1 MKKLLFAGLAAALS
15 LVGCNKEAD
24 VKGLDAMPFEVVLN
38 FEETRTVT
46 EDGIHTKWAEGD
58 KINVIHAEAGTTEYK
73 HDTPDNK
80 AYVVSDTETG
90 VFKGTLQE
98 GALEA
103 GKSYDWYLFYP
114 YSKYITSPVNTSENG
129 GYVYVGGR
137 SDQSQTQNGYN
148 SRLHLAGG
156 DKYGC
161 FPLYGVV
168 KNVPAAT
175 QPVVTM
181 KHVASAIAINVKN
194 ATSDPI
200 TISEVA
206 FTAPEAIIG
215 QFYVSFDK
223 EPLTFD
229 AQTYSAATASVR
241 VENPTALAAGET
253 AILYMGIKPFT
264 AKSGDKLSIKIT
276 ADKGIVEKEITL
288 PSNVQFKPGLVK
300 TINVEYEAAHEAE
313 TSSLAEIL
321 EMATNSDVVTEEV
334 LVVAKYARGIMLG
347 QNGTFLLAFNNAGVN
362 AAVGDI
368 VTVSG
373 KVGEYAGF
381 KQIAEPSVRVI
392 SSGNEVVLPEPR
404 VLANIDEYGSE
415 KVELIQY
422 TGTLKVSGNFY
433 NVEVPGCT
441 KKGSIQY
448 PLNTDALNALKD
460 KTIIATG
467 FFTGITGSNTYVN
480 MMSTSV
486 EAAAV
491 NAFNVTPEGE
501 VNVAATATSLEIQVT
516 GNVDWTAEASEGAS
530 IDKVSGNG
538 DAVITVSFPAN
549 TDTEHVKNYS
559 VAVRT
564 EATGVRDEFIVEIT
578 QAKAVNLDGNLF
590 VKVTDGLVSG
600 QYLIVSE
607 EGGVAMKDAVDVG
620 GGANTISVTLENGV
634 ITATDALKAALFTFD
649 MTTGFIQGPNGKY
662 IGQTSDANGMKVQDN
677 GLENSI
683 SISNGDAD
691 IVSGGAYLRYNANAG
706 ESNLRFRYYKSATY
720 QNMKAIQ
727 LYKLSNGTAPTHSF
741 GATLVS
747 AQVGATDTEAT
758 VNVTGD
764 VAWTASVSTGATVT
778 PAFGN
783 GAGTVKVSF
792 PANTDTENTKTYTVT
807 LSTLA
812 DVAQKTFELVIT
824 QDKAVAA
831 VVKTLTYE
839 ESFAN
844 NSKGDFTIENV
855 TMPSNLTYVW
865 TTTKSYGMKA
875 SAYVSDTAYETESW
889 LISPLVD
896 LTGAVH
902 PELTFSHAVNQFT
915 SVASAQEETSV
926 MVRIKGGSWTELT
939 GVNYPANLG
948 WTFVDSG
955 SIDLSAYIGKQIQI
969 GFKYTST
976 AAKAGTWEVKNF
988 KLAEA
993 ATGPVDPT
1001 FTVAPTLN
1009 VEVNKTAKI
1018 SVTTNSDGAVTY
1030 ASANTSVA
1038 TVAADGTVTGV
1049 AAGTTDVTVSVAA
1062 TAAFNAKTATVAVTV
1077 TAPQTG
1083 SHYGRVTSI
1092 TSGKKYLILG
1102 GGHPRVMIPL
1112 TTTTAGKAESEAVT
1126 INAGKIESN
1135 ATTDSYAVTI
1145 TKSGDDVSIV
1155 LPNGNYLV
1163 YASST
1168 NIKGSATASDYWN
1181 VSEGTKGTFRFTS
1194 KATDT
1199 RGLIFRAGS
1208 SNQFGGYAVS
1218 NVTSTTN
1225 TEYFDIDLYELGAEP
1240 TVVSEVVL
1248 SSIAVSGQKTAFTVG
1263 DTFTFGGVVTA
1274 TYSDGSTKDVT
1285 DDAVITAPDLST
1297 AGTKN
1302 VTVSYTEK
1310 EDTKTTSYEV
1320 VVTSGSSSEDKV
1332 IIIDGS
1338 QLTSDLTT
1346 AETDKTYEGVTVA
1359 FSKGAKFQNCP
1370 STATKQFAEKAI
1382 LIGKKDAYI
1391 FNKDAIPGKI
1401 VKFEVYANKNA
1412 STAVTVGINFSDS
1425 AISGFNPDASNT
1437 FTATLNPDDAVYD
1450 CSDKLSANAKYF
1462 WFQVTNDKNAQVQF
1476 RITYE

>member
-578 QAKAVNLDGNLF
+578 QAKADVAGVHTATIDFSEQGYENAQEVASATAGIVTFTFDKGTNGNAPKYYTTGTAIRMYGSNSMTVSADGKTIISIELGFGSGDGTTNPITTNVPAYEEPVWTGEAGSVTF
-590 VKVTDGLVSG
+590 TIGGTTGQRRIKTVTVKYNDTDAPVVTATLESISVSG
-600 QYLIVSE
+600 QTT
-607 EGGVAMKDAVDVG
+607 AFNVG
-620 GGANTISVTLENGV
+620 DT
-634 ITATDALKAALFTFD
+634 FTF
-649 MTTGFIQGPNGKY
+649 
-662 IGQTSDANGMKVQDN
+662 
-677 GLENSI
+677 
-683 SISNGDAD
+683 
-691 IVSGGAYLRYNANAG
+691 
-706 ESNLRFRYYKSATY
+706 
-720 QNMKAIQ
+720 
-727 LYKLSNGTAPTHSF
+727 
-741 GATLVS
+741 
-747 AQVGATDTEAT
+747 
-758 VNVTGD
+758 
-764 VAWTASVSTGATVT
+764 
-778 PAFGN
+778 
-783 GAGTVKVSF
+783 
-792 PANTDTENTKTYTVT
+792 
-807 LSTLA
+807 
-812 DVAQKTFELVIT
+812 
-824 QDKAVAA
+824 
-831 VVKTLTYE
+831 
-839 ESFAN
+839 
-844 NSKGDFTIENV
+844 
-855 TMPSNLTYVW
+855 
-865 TTTKSYGMKA
+865 
-875 SAYVSDTAYETESW
+875 
-889 LISPLVD
+889 
-896 LTGAVH
+896 
-902 PELTFSHAVNQFT
+902 
-915 SVASAQEETSV
+915 
-926 MVRIKGGSWTELT
+926 
-939 GVNYPANLG
+939 
-948 WTFVDSG
+948 
-955 SIDLSAYIGKQIQI
+955 
-969 GFKYTST
+969 
-976 AAKAGTWEVKNF
+976 
-988 KLAEA
+988 
-993 ATGPVDPT
+993 
-1001 FTVAPTLN
+1001 
-1009 VEVNKTAKI
+1009 
-1018 SVTTNSDGAVTY
+1018 
-1030 ASANTSVA
+1030 
-1038 TVAADGTVTGV
+1038 DGTVTATYSDGSSKTV
-1049 AAGTTDVTVSVAA
+1049 TPTSISTPDMTTAGTKEVTVSYTEGEVTKDAKYNITVSAVDPSLHTIVIKDYAA
-1062 TAAFNAKTATVAVTV
+1062 TAFTAGAYSVSTSKGNGS
-1077 TAPQTG
+1077 TAPA
-1083 SHYGRVTSI
+1083 YNE
-1092 TSGKKYLILG
+1092 SGKDL
-1102 GGHPRVMIPL
+1102 RVYAKGKVTISNSVENI
-1112 TTTTAGKAESEAVT
+1112 TKIVFNVSTAGLKRLAPITASTGT
-1126 INAGKIESN
+1126 IASQ
-1135 ATTDSYAVTI
+1135 A
-1145 TKSGDDVSIV
+1145 SGDTKVTWT
-1155 LPNGNYLV
+1155 GN
-1163 YASST
+1163 A
-1168 NIKGSATASDYWN
+1168 
-1181 VSEGTKGTFRFTS
+1181 
-1194 KATDT
+1194 
-1199 RGLIFRAGS
+1199 
-1208 SNQFGGYAVS
+1208 
-1218 NVTSTTN
+1218 
-1225 TEYFDIDLYELGAEP
+1225 
-1240 TVVSEVVL
+1240 SEVVFTVGEHADYGSEDASKAGQLCFTSIDVAPWSEGVTPAKTL
-1248 SSIAVSGQKTAFTVG
+1248 SSIAVSGQTTEFNVG
-1263 DTFTFGGVVTA
+1263 DPFIFDGTVTA
-1274 TYSDGSTKDVT
+1274 TYSDNSTKTVT
-1285 DDAVITAPDLST
+1285 PTHVSTPDMSV
-1297 AGTKN
+1297 AGTTE
-1302 VTVSYTEK
+1302 VTVSYQEGEVSVSAKYTITIKAAGTGSDAEYTLDPIK
-1310 EDTKTTSYEV
+1310 GNDNGYNSSEDITIDGITWNVTGNSTLIPWRLGGKNISEVDRVIYSKMAMNHDIGRIVITHGTANSITVNSMTV
-1320 VVTSGSSSEDKV
+1320 VVASDAEFNNVVSTLTPTFEANSSVTVEKPAGANWNNCYYKIVYNVSVSGSSNKFLE
-1332 IIIDGS
+1332 
-1338 QLTSDLTT
+1338 
-1346 AETDKTYEGVTVA
+1346 
-1359 FSKGAKFQNCP
+1359 FSK
-1370 STATKQFAEKAI
+1370 AE
-1382 LIGKKDAYI
+1382 
-1391 FNKDAIPGKI
+1391 F
-1401 VKFEVYANKNA
+1401 FH
-1412 STAVTVGINFSDS
+1412 
-1425 AISGFNPDASNT
+1425 
-1437 FTATLNPDDAVYD
+1437 
-1450 CSDKLSANAKYF
+1450 
-1462 WFQVTNDKNAQVQF
+1462 
-1476 RITYE
+1476 

>member
-1 MKKLLFAGLAAALS
+1 MKKLLFAGLAAALC

-223 EPLTFD
+223 EPLTFE

-578 QAKAVNLDGNLF
+578 QAKADVAGVHTATIDFSEQGYENAQEVASATAGIVTFTFDKGTNGNAPKYYTTGTAIRMYGSNSMTVSADGKTIISIELGFGSGDGTTNPITTNVPAYEEPVWTGEAGSVTF
-590 VKVTDGLVSG
+590 TIGGTTGQRRIKTVTVKYNDKDAPVVTATLESISVSG
-600 QYLIVSE
+600 QTT
-607 EGGVAMKDAVDVG
+607 AFNVG
-620 GGANTISVTLENGV
+620 DT
-634 ITATDALKAALFTFD
+634 FTF
-649 MTTGFIQGPNGKY
+649 
-662 IGQTSDANGMKVQDN
+662 
-677 GLENSI
+677 
-683 SISNGDAD
+683 
-691 IVSGGAYLRYNANAG
+691 
-706 ESNLRFRYYKSATY
+706 
-720 QNMKAIQ
+720 
-727 LYKLSNGTAPTHSF
+727 
-741 GATLVS
+741 
-747 AQVGATDTEAT
+747 
-758 VNVTGD
+758 
-764 VAWTASVSTGATVT
+764 
-778 PAFGN
+778 
-783 GAGTVKVSF
+783 
-792 PANTDTENTKTYTVT
+792 
-807 LSTLA
+807 
-812 DVAQKTFELVIT
+812 
-824 QDKAVAA
+824 
-831 VVKTLTYE
+831 
-839 ESFAN
+839 
-844 NSKGDFTIENV
+844 
-855 TMPSNLTYVW
+855 
-865 TTTKSYGMKA
+865 
-875 SAYVSDTAYETESW
+875 
-889 LISPLVD
+889 
-896 LTGAVH
+896 
-902 PELTFSHAVNQFT
+902 
-915 SVASAQEETSV
+915 
-926 MVRIKGGSWTELT
+926 
-939 GVNYPANLG
+939 
-948 WTFVDSG
+948 
-955 SIDLSAYIGKQIQI
+955 
-969 GFKYTST
+969 
-976 AAKAGTWEVKNF
+976 
-988 KLAEA
+988 
-993 ATGPVDPT
+993 
-1001 FTVAPTLN
+1001 
-1009 VEVNKTAKI
+1009 
-1018 SVTTNSDGAVTY
+1018 
-1030 ASANTSVA
+1030 
-1038 TVAADGTVTGV
+1038 DGTVTATYSDGSSKTV
-1049 AAGTTDVTVSVAA
+1049 TPTSISTPDMTTAGTKEVTVSYTEGEVTKDAKYNITVSAVDPSLHTIVIKDYAA
-1062 TAAFNAKTATVAVTV
+1062 TAFTAGAYSVSTSKGNGS
-1077 TAPQTG
+1077 TAPA
-1083 SHYGRVTSI
+1083 YNE
-1092 TSGKKYLILG
+1092 SGKDL
-1102 GGHPRVMIPL
+1102 RVYAKGKVTISNSVENI
-1112 TTTTAGKAESEAVT
+1112 TKIVFNVSTAGLKRLAPITASTGT
-1126 INAGKIESN
+1126 IASQ
-1135 ATTDSYAVTI
+1135 A
-1145 TKSGDDVSIV
+1145 SGDTKVTWT
-1155 LPNGNYLV
+1155 GN
-1163 YASST
+1163 A
-1168 NIKGSATASDYWN
+1168 
-1181 VSEGTKGTFRFTS
+1181 
-1194 KATDT
+1194 
-1199 RGLIFRAGS
+1199 
-1208 SNQFGGYAVS
+1208 
-1218 NVTSTTN
+1218 
-1225 TEYFDIDLYELGAEP
+1225 
-1240 TVVSEVVL
+1240 SEVVFTVGEHADYGSEGASKAGQLCFTSIDVAPWSEGVTPAKTL

-1382 LIGKKDAYI
+1382 LIGKKSAYI